1 MFIFILQK
9 QTPSTTSSTTTTTT
23 TTSTT
28 TSTTT
33 TTKNLL
39 EKVENDELSI
49 DGSIVQ
55 RATVESVRIQSRN
68 IRRDL
73 KTIKSSLLDHLKEVF
88 SPQNER
94 FFAELHCEFFLL
106 NHEIVDGA
114 DVYFANFAIYVVFQ
128 RTAFGIANQKF
139 ENDLDGAI
147 SKEVNRA
154 FVDIHMNHV
163 EMTVTLESL
172 NIRNKQPYG
181 IEKQQL
187 VDDLREQSLE
197 SAKSVANYPEEDSDG
212 DYNYETTT
220 TMTYSIMSTVTSTI
234 WTLELNRPE
243 DYQGRLDTVLNA
255 TIADLN
261 LQQCIVWRMPLTALI
276 LLDGEPIF
284 DLEEVLFERF
294 GFVDPDMIVMKEFD
308 GVMDLATEASR
319 YNVSVNVILESEDS
333 AKSEEE
339 YRAII
344 DTVFS
349 KYNQNTSAIY
359 IDQFDID
366 IASVENSEILDLT
379 ISVTVPLA
387 NDGMIIFKLR
397 LIHLHTF

>member
-1 MFIFILQK
+1 M
-9 QTPSTTSSTTTTTT
+9 
-23 TTSTT
+23 
-28 TSTTT
+28 
-33 TTKNLL
+33 
-39 EKVENDELSI
+39 ENDELSI
-49 DGSIVQ
+49 DGSIVK
-55 RATVESVRIQSRN
+55 RATVESVRIQSRS
-68 IRRDL
+68 IRHDL
-73 KTIKSSLLDHLKEVF
+73 KTIKSSLLDHLKQVF

-106 NHEIVDGA
+106 DHQIVDGN

-172 NIRNKQPYG
+172 NIQSNQPYG

-187 VDDLREQSLE
+187 VDDLREQSIK
-197 SAKSVANYPEEDSDG
+197 SAESVANYPEDFDE

-220 TMTYSIMSTVTSTI
+220 TVTNNILSTVTSTI
-234 WTLELNRPE
+234 WTLEMNRPD

-255 TIADLN
+255 TIAELDLK
-261 LQQCIVWRMPLTALI
+261 QCIVWRMPLTALI
-276 LLDGEPIF
+276 LLDGAPTF

-294 GFVDPDMIVMKEFD
+294 GFVDPSMIVMKEFD
-308 GVMDLATEASR
+308 GVINLAPEASR

-333 AKSEEE
+333 ANTEEE
-339 YRAII
+339 YRSII

-379 ISVTVPLA
+379 LSVTVPLA
-387 NDGMIIFKLR
+387 NDGKIIFVY
-397 LIHLHTF
+397 IVFISTI